1 MENNDLEKELK
12 KEIELN
18 LENERLEEVTEEIK
32 NQTLS
37 FIDKRKEVS
46 EYIVNLRKKNIEE
59 YRDDDDKVTEYFD
72 HEIFA
77 KEEYFRF
84 IDRKLKELTVLKS
97 SPYFGRVD
105 FEDEFDAETIY
116 IGRFGLTKDEDY
128 EPVIVDWRS
137 PISSLFY
144 AGKLGKTT
152 YAAPVG
158 EVDTNVLAKRQFII
172 KKGTLLGMFDSAVDV
187 KDEILQMVLSKS
199 AGDKLKDIVMT
210 IQAEQDSLIRQPRN
224 QAIVVDGV
232 AGSGKTTIA
241 LHRVAYLLY
250 NYRNILKD
258 KVLILGPN
266 SIFIDYISTV
276 LPSLGEIGVR
286 QTTFK
291 DFALEI
297 LGLGTIMSF
306 KDYMEEILSENKEFN
321 DNVIY
326 KNSLEYVE
334 DLKEIVNKLDSKC
347 FEIRDVKVYD
357 KVILESSE
365 IEEMFKHHFKDMPLF
380 RRSKK
385 IKRIIY
391 SKIKDERDNIIRQ
404 IEKEHENILNNLSA
418 SELKIQQ
425 NHLEFVRRTKIR
437 ETILEV
443 MRVKRELVWINNPN
457 IIEIYNKFNK
467 EKVLTYDD
475 LAPIIYLKI
484 KLEGLKYNTEIK
496 HIVIDEAQDYS
507 AIQFVVIKELTGCQS
522 FTIVGDSNQRLVP
535 IEGHLPMTNLE
546 NVLLDLNIHNFK
558 LLKSYRSTKE
568 IMDYANKYL
577 KCNKTI
583 PLVRNGAKVVEKQV
597 DNVNELVDKVINNII
612 ELKEKNYESIAVV
625 CRDLKQT
632 ETLGNLIKTKMH
644 IKVLNREDIIYSS
657 GEVILPCYFAKGLEF
672 DSVILIDSDTTPEN
686 EIDKA
691 NKLKY
696 VMATRAL
703 HELYVYEVKLES
715 DGVLTPADS

>member
-1 MENNDLEKELK
+1 MENNDIEKELK
-12 KEIELN
+12 KEIEFS
-18 LENERLEEVTEEIK
+18 LENERLEEVTEEIR

-37 FIDKRKEVS
+37 LIDKRKEVA

-59 YRDDDDKVTEYFD
+59 YRDDEDKIIEYFD

-77 KEEYFRF
+77 KEEYFKAL
-84 IDRKLKELTVLKS
+84 DRRLKELTILKS
-97 SPYFGRVD
+97 SPYFGRIN
-105 FEDEFDAETIY
+105 FEDEIDDESIY
-116 IGRFGLTKDEDY
+116 IGRFGITKEDDY
-128 EPVIVDWRS
+128 EPIIVDWRS

-152 YAAPVG
+152 YTAPLG
-158 EVDTNVLAKRQFII
+158 EIEVNVLSKRQYII
-172 KKGTLLGMFDSAVDV
+172 KKAKLLGMFDSAIDV

-210 IQAEQDSLIRQPRN
+210 IQAEQDNLIRQSRN

-250 NYRNILKD
+250 NYRNVLQD

-286 QTTFK
+286 QTTFRE
-291 DFALEI
+291 FALDI
-297 LGLGTIMSF
+297 VGLDNIMSF
-306 KDYMEEILSENKEFN
+306 KDYMEEVLSENRGFN
-321 DNVIY
+321 NDIIY
-326 KNSLEYVE
+326 KSSMEYIK
-334 DLKEIVNKLDSKC
+334 DLDELINKMENEC
-347 FEIRDVKVYD
+347 FTISDIKIYD
-357 KVILESSE
+357 KVILGNDE
-365 IEEMFKHHFKDMPLF
+365 INKMFKDYFYNMPLF

-391 SKIKDERDNIIRQ
+391 SKLKDERDSIIREIQ
-404 IEKEHENILNNLSA
+404 KEYEDSLKSLSE
-418 SELKIQQ
+418 SELRVQQ
-425 NHLEFVRRTKIR
+425 NHLEFMRRTKIR

-443 MRVKRELVWINNPN
+443 MRVKRELKWLNNPN
-457 IIEIYNKFNK
+457 IIEIYNEFNK
-467 EKVLTYDD
+467 GKVLTYDD

-484 KLEGLKYNTEIK
+484 KLEGLKYDSEIK

-507 AIQFVVIKELTGCQS
+507 AVQFVVIKELTGCKS
-522 FTIVGDSNQRLVP
+522 FTIVGDSNQRIVP
-535 IEGHLPMTNLE
+535 IEGKLPMTNLE
-546 NVLLDLNIHNFK
+546 NILVDLDVHHFK
-558 LLKSYRSTKE
+558 LSKSYRSTKE

-583 PLVRNGAKVVEKQV
+583 PLVRNGMEVIEKKV
-597 DNVNELVDKVINNII
+597 DNVNNLVDKVINNII
-612 ELKEKNYESIAVV
+612 KLKEKNYESIAVV

-632 ETLGNLIKTKMH
+632 ETLGSLIKNKLH
-644 IKVLNREDIIYSS
+644 IKVLDKEDIIYSS
-657 GEVILPCYFAKGLEF
+657 GEVILPSYFAKGLEF
-672 DSVILIDSDTTPEN
+672 DSVILIDSDTTPEDQD
-686 EIDKA
+686 DKA

-703 HELYVYEVKLES
+703 HELYVYKTS
-715 DGVLTPADS
+715 SI

>member
-1 MENNDLEKELK
+1 MQNNELEKELK

-37 FIDKRKEVS
+37 FIDKRKEVA

-59 YRDDDDKVTEYFD
+59 YRDDEDKVTEYFD

-77 KEEYFRF
+77 KEEYFRVL
-84 IDRKLKELTVLKS
+84 DRKLKELTILKS
-97 SPYFGRVD
+97 SPYFGKVS
-105 FEDEFDAETIY
+105 FEDEFDSETIY
-116 IGRFGLTKDEDY
+116 IGRFGLTKEDEY
-128 EPVIVDWRS
+128 EPIIVDWRS

-144 AGKLGKTT
+144 EGKLGKTT
-152 YAAPVG
+152 YTAPLGKV
-158 EVDTNVLAKRQFII
+158 EANVLSKRQFII
-172 KKGTLLGMFDSAVDV
+172 KKGKLLGMFDSAVDV

-250 NYRNILKD
+250 NYRNILQD

-286 QTTFK
+286 QTTFR
-291 DFALEI
+291 DFALDI
-297 LGLGTIMSF
+297 VGIDTIMSF
-306 KDYMEEILSENKEFN
+306 KDYMEEVLSENKEFN
-321 DNVIY
+321 DNIIY
-326 KNSLEYVE
+326 KNSPEYV
-334 DLKEIVNKLDSKC
+334 KELDKIINRLDYEC
-347 FEIRDVKVYD
+347 FKISDVKLYD
-357 KVILESSE
+357 KVVLENSE
-365 IEEMFKHHFKDMPLF
+365 IEKMFKEYFKNMPLF

-385 IKRIIY
+385 IKRIVY
-391 SKIKDERDNIIRQ
+391 SKIKDERDIIIREIQ
-404 IEKEHENILNNLSA
+404 KEHENTLKSLSA

-425 NHLEFVRRTKIR
+425 NNLEFVRKTKIR
-437 ETILEV
+437 ELILEV
-443 MRVKRELVWINNPN
+443 MRVKRELSWLNNPDVT
-457 IIEIYNKFNK
+457 EIYSKFNK
-467 EKVLTYDD
+467 GEMLTYDD

-484 KLEGLKYNTEIK
+484 KLEGLKCNSEIK
-496 HIVIDEAQDYS
+496 HVVIDEAQDYS
-507 AIQFVVIKELTGCQS
+507 AIQFVVIKELTGCKS
-522 FTIVGDSNQRLVP
+522 FTIVGDSNQRIVP
-535 IEGHLPMTNLE
+535 VEGQLPMTNLE
-546 NVLLDLNIHNFK
+546 NILLDLDVHHFK
-558 LLKSYRSTKE
+558 LSKSYRSTKE

-583 PLVRNGAKVVEKQV
+583 PLVRNGVEVVEKQV

-612 ELKEKNYESIAVV
+612 QLKEKNYESIAVV

-632 ETLGNLIKTKMH
+632 ETLGKLIKTKTH

-672 DSVILIDSDTTPEN
+672 DSVILIDSDTTLEN
-686 EIDKA
+686 EDD
-691 NKLKY
+691 KLKY

-703 HELYVYEVKLES
+703 HELYVYKTS
-715 DGVLTPADS
+715 SI

>member
-12 KEIELN
+12 KEIDLN

-37 FIDKRKEVS
+37 FIDKRKEVA

-59 YRDDDDKVTEYFD
+59 YRDDEDKVTEYFD
-72 HEIFA
+72 HEVFA
-77 KEEYFRF
+77 KEEYFRVL
-84 IDRKLKELTVLKS
+84 DRKLKELTILKS
-97 SPYFGRVD
+97 SPYFGKVD
-105 FEDEFDAETIY
+105 FEDEFDSETIY
-116 IGRFGLTKDEDY
+116 IGRFGLTKDDDY
-128 EPVIVDWRS
+128 EPIIVDWRS

-144 AGKLGKTT
+144 AGKLGRTT
-152 YAAPVG
+152 YTAPLG
-158 EVDTNVLAKRQFII
+158 EVEANVLSKRQFII
-172 KKGTLLGMFDSAVDV
+172 KKGKLSGMFDSATDV

-210 IQAEQDSLIRQPRN
+210 IQAEQDSLIRQSRN

-250 NYRNILKD
+250 NYRNVLQD

-266 SIFIDYISTV
+266 SIFIDYISTI

-286 QTTFK
+286 QTTFR
-291 DFALEI
+291 DFALDI
-297 LGLGTIMSF
+297 IGLDTIMSF
-306 KDYMEEILSENKEFN
+306 KDYMEEVLSKNKEFN
-321 DNVIY
+321 DDIIY
-326 KNSLEYVE
+326 KNSLEYV
-334 DLKEIVNKLDSKC
+334 KELDKTINRLDYEC
-347 FEIRDVKVYD
+347 FKISDVKLYD
-357 KVILESSE
+357 KVILENSE
-365 IEEMFKHHFKDMPLF
+365 IEKMFKDYFKNMPLF

-385 IKRIIY
+385 IKRIVY
-391 SKIKDERDNIIRQ
+391 SKIKDERDIIIREIQ
-404 IEKEHENILNNLSA
+404 KEYENTLKSLSA

-425 NHLEFVRRTKIR
+425 NHLEFVRKNKIR
-437 ETILEV
+437 EIILEV
-443 MRVKRELVWINNPN
+443 MRVKRELSWINNPDVT
-457 IIEIYNKFNK
+457 EIYNEFNK
-467 EKVLTYDD
+467 GKTLTYED

-484 KLEGLKYNTEIK
+484 KLEGLKYNSEIK

-507 AIQFVVIKELTGCQS
+507 AIQFVVIKELTGCKS
-522 FTIVGDSNQRLVP
+522 FTIVGDSNQRIVP
-535 IEGHLPMTNLE
+535 VEGQLPMTNLE
-546 NVLLDLNIHNFK
+546 NILLDLNVHHFK
-558 LLKSYRSTKE
+558 LSKSYRSTKE
-568 IMDYANKYL
+568 IMDYANRYL

-583 PLVRNGAKVVEKQV
+583 PLVRNGAKVMEKQV

-625 CRDLKQT
+625 CIDLKQT
-632 ETLGNLIKTKMH
+632 ETLGNLIKRKTH

-672 DSVILIDSDTTPEN
+672 DSVILIDSDTTLEN
-686 EIDKA
+686 EDD
-691 NKLKY
+691 KLKY

-703 HELYVYEVKLES
+703 HELYVYKTS
-715 DGVLTPADS
+715 SI

>member
-37 FIDKRKEVS
+37 FIDKRKEVA

-59 YRDDDDKVTEYFD
+59 YRDDEDKVTEYFD
-72 HEIFA
+72 HEVFA
-77 KEEYFRF
+77 KEEYFRVL
-84 IDRKLKELTVLKS
+84 DRKLKELTILKS
-97 SPYFGRVD
+97 SPYFGKVN
-105 FEDEFDAETIY
+105 FEDEFDSETIY
-116 IGRFGLTKDEDY
+116 IGRFGLTKDDDY
-128 EPVIVDWRS
+128 EPIIVDWRS

-144 AGKLGKTT
+144 SGKLGRTT
-152 YAAPVG
+152 YTAPLG
-158 EVDTNVLAKRQFII
+158 EVEANVLSKRQFII
-172 KKGTLLGMFDSAVDV
+172 KKGKLSGMFDSVTDV

-210 IQAEQDSLIRQPRN
+210 IQAEQDSLIRQSRN

-250 NYRNILKD
+250 NYRNILQD

-266 SIFIDYISTV
+266 SIFIDYISTI

-286 QTTFK
+286 QTTFR
-291 DFALEI
+291 DFALDI
-297 LGLGTIMSF
+297 IGLNTIMSF
-306 KDYMEEILSENKEFN
+306 KDYMEEVLSKNKEFN
-321 DNVIY
+321 DDIIY
-326 KNSLEYVE
+326 KSSLEYV
-334 DLKEIVNKLDSKC
+334 KELDKIINRLDYEC
-347 FEIRDVKVYD
+347 FKISDVKLYD
-357 KVILESSE
+357 KVILENSE
-365 IEEMFKHHFKDMPLF
+365 IEKMFKDYFKNMPLF

-385 IKRIIY
+385 IKRIVY
-391 SKIKDERDNIIRQ
+391 SKIKDERDIIIREIQ
-404 IEKEHENILNNLSA
+404 REYENTLKSLSA
-418 SELKIQQ
+418 SELKVQQ
-425 NHLEFVRRTKIR
+425 NHLEFVRKTKIR
-437 ETILEV
+437 ELILEV
-443 MRVKRELVWINNPN
+443 MRVKRELSWLNNPDVT
-457 IIEIYNKFNK
+457 EIYNEFNK
-467 EKVLTYDD
+467 GKTLTYED

-484 KLEGLKYNTEIK
+484 KLEGLKYNSEIK

-507 AIQFVVIKELTGCQS
+507 AIQFVVIKELTGCKS
-522 FTIVGDSNQRLVP
+522 FTIVGDSNQRIVP
-535 IEGHLPMTNLE
+535 VEGQLPMTNLE
-546 NVLLDLNIHNFK
+546 NILLDLNVHHFK
-558 LLKSYRSTKE
+558 LSKSYRSTKE
-568 IMDYANKYL
+568 IMDYANRYL

-632 ETLGNLIKTKMH
+632 ETLGNLIKRKTH

-672 DSVILIDSDTTPEN
+672 DSVILIDSDTTLEN
-686 EIDKA
+686 EDD
-691 NKLKY
+691 KLKY

-703 HELYVYEVKLES
+703 HELYVYKTS
-715 DGVLTPADS
+715 SI

>member
-37 FIDKRKEVS
+37 FIDKRKEVA

-59 YRDDDDKVTEYFD
+59 YRDDEDKVTEYFD

-77 KEEYFRF
+77 KEEYFRVL
-84 IDRKLKELTVLKS
+84 DRKLKELTILKS
-97 SPYFGRVD
+97 SPYFGKVN

-116 IGRFGLTKDEDY
+116 IGRFGLTKDDDY
-128 EPVIVDWRS
+128 EPIIVDWRS

-152 YAAPVG
+152 YTAPLG
-158 EVDTNVLAKRQFII
+158 EVEANVLSKRQFII
-172 KKGTLLGMFDSAVDV
+172 KKGKLLGMFDSAIDV

-250 NYRNILKD
+250 NYRNILQD

-286 QTTFK
+286 QTTFR
-291 DFALEI
+291 DFALDI
-297 LGLGTIMSF
+297 IGLDTIMSF
-306 KDYMEEILSENKEFN
+306 KDYMEEVLSENKEFN
-321 DNVIY
+321 DDIIY
-326 KNSLEYVE
+326 KNSLEYIK
-334 DLKEIVNKLDSKC
+334 DLDKIINRLDYEC
-347 FEIRDVKVYD
+347 FKISDVKVYD
-357 KVILESSE
+357 KVILDNSE
-365 IEEMFKHHFKDMPLF
+365 IEKMFKDYFKNMPLF

-391 SKIKDERDNIIRQ
+391 SKIKDERDTIIREIQ
-404 IEKEHENILNNLSA
+404 KEYENTLKSLSA

-425 NHLEFVRRTKIR
+425 NHLEFIRKTKIR

-443 MRVKRELVWINNPN
+443 MRVKRELSWINNPDVT
-457 IIEIYNKFNK
+457 EIYNEFNK
-467 EKVLTYDD
+467 GKTLTYDD

-484 KLEGLKYNTEIK
+484 KLEGLK
-496 HIVIDEAQDYS
+496 V
-507 AIQFVVIKELTGCQS
+507 
-522 FTIVGDSNQRLVP
+522 
-535 IEGHLPMTNLE
+535 
-546 NVLLDLNIHNFK
+546 
-558 LLKSYRSTKE
+558 
-568 IMDYANKYL
+568 
-577 KCNKTI
+577 
-583 PLVRNGAKVVEKQV
+583 
-597 DNVNELVDKVINNII
+597 
-612 ELKEKNYESIAVV
+612 
-625 CRDLKQT
+625 
-632 ETLGNLIKTKMH
+632 
-644 IKVLNREDIIYSS
+644 
-657 GEVILPCYFAKGLEF
+657 
-672 DSVILIDSDTTPEN
+672 
-686 EIDKA
+686 
-691 NKLKY
+691 
-696 VMATRAL
+696 
-703 HELYVYEVKLES
+703 
-715 DGVLTPADS
+715 